1 MERISKLLLI
11 VVTVAIVSSC
21 GVFRNKSKNKDVQK
35 VEASVR
41 VEKKVEESTGSTVTV
56 KETEIDKGT
65 VVTERKTTTKTTSGG
80 KSKVEI
86 KKGDL
91 KDGENF
97 LRDTAG
103 NMVRAVLDT
112 LDKTLT
118 IEFNLPVT
126 TTETTTNERITESKN
141 NHREREEESRDTT
154 RKEVAVTVDSIRRE
168 TSEQSTSESSPNTWA
183 LFVNKIGW
191 AVGLVVVIG
200 FLLWWLR
207 RRRQM

>member
-11 VVTVAIVSSC
+11 VVTVSVVSSC
-21 GVFRNKSKNKDVQK
+21 GVFRNKSKNKDVHK
-35 VEASVR
+35 VETAVR
-41 VEKKVEESTGSTVTV
+41 MEKKVEESTGRTSVA
-56 KETEIDKGT
+56 KETEVDKGT

-80 KSKVEI
+80 RSKLEI
-86 KKGDL
+86 KKGDI

-118 IEFNLPVT
+118 LEFNLPVT
-126 TTETTTNERITESKN
+126 TTETTTDERIREQRDNT
-141 NHREREEESRDTT
+141 RERKEESRDTT
-154 RKEVAVTVDSIRRE
+154 RKEVAVAVDSVRRE
-168 TSEQSTSESSPNTWA
+168 TSEQSSSESSPNTWA

-200 FLLWWLR
+200 FLLWWFLG
-207 RRRQM
+207 RRQM

>member
-41 VEKKVEESTGSTVTV
+41 VDKKVEESTGSTSVA
-56 KETEIDKGT
+56 KETEVDKGV
-65 VVTERKTTTKTTSGG
+65 VVTERKTATKTTTGG

-91 KDGENF
+91 KEGENF

-118 IEFNLPVT
+118 LEFNMPIT
-126 TTETTTNERITESKN
+126 TTETTTDERIREQRD
-141 NHREREEESRDTT
+141 NHKQREEESRDTT
-154 RKEVAVTVDSIRRE
+154 RKEVAVAVDSIRRD
-168 TSEQSTSESSPNTWA
+168 TSEQSSSESSPNVWA

-200 FLLWWLR
+200 LLLWWLR
-207 RRRQM
+207 RR

>member
-11 VVTVAIVSSC
+11 AVTVAIVSSC
-21 GVFRNKSKNKDVQK
+21 GVFRNKSKHKDVQK
-35 VEASVR
+35 VESTVR

-80 KSKVEI
+80 KSKLAI

-91 KDGENF
+91 KEGENF

-118 IEFNLPVT
+118 LEFNMPVT
-126 TTETTTNERITESKN
+126 TTETTTDERIREQRY
-141 NHREREEESRDTT
+141 NHKQREEESRDTT
-154 RKEVAVTVDSIRRE
+154 RKEVAVTVDSVRRE
-168 TSEQSTSESSPNTWA
+168 TSEQSSSESSPNVWA

-191 AVGLVVVIG
+191 AVGLVVVVG

-207 RRRQM
+207 RR

>member
-41 VEKKVEESTGSTVTV
+41 ADKKVEESTGSTSVA
-56 KETEIDKGT
+56 KETEVDKGV
-65 VVTERKTTTKTTSGG
+65 VVTERKTTTKTTTGG

-91 KDGENF
+91 KEGENF

-118 IEFNLPVT
+118 LEFNLPVT
-126 TTETTTNERITESKN
+126 TTETTTDERIREQRD
-141 NHREREEESRDTT
+141 NHKQREEESRDTT
-154 RKEVAVTVDSIRRE
+154 RKEVAVVVDSIRRE
-168 TSEQSTSESSPNTWA
+168 ISEQSSSESSPSVWA

-207 RRRQM
+207 RK

>member
-21 GVFRNKSKNKDVQK
+21 GVFRNKSKNKDVQE
-35 VEASVR
+35 VEAAVR
-41 VEKKVEESTGSTVTV
+41 VEKKVEESTESTANV
-56 KETEIDKGT
+56 KETEVDKGV

-80 KSKVEI
+80 RSKVEI
-86 KKGDL
+86 KKGDI
-91 KDGENF
+91 KEGENF
-97 LRDTAG
+97 LRDSAG

-112 LDKTLT
+112 LDKTL
-118 IEFNLPVT
+118 ILEFNLPVT
-126 TTETTTNERITESKN
+126 TTETTTDERIREQRN
-141 NHREREEESRDTT
+141 NTRDREEESRDTT
-154 RKEVAVTVDSIRRE
+154 RKEIAVTVDSIRRE
-168 TSEQSTSESSPNTWA
+168 TREQSSSESSPNVWA

-207 RRRQM
+207 RR

>member
-21 GVFRNKSKNKDVQK
+21 GVFRNKSKIKDVQK
-35 VEASVR
+35 VESTVR

-118 IEFNLPVT
+118 IEFNMPVT
-126 TTETTTNERITESKN
+126 TTETTTDERILEQRD
-141 NHREREEESRDTT
+141 NHKQREEESRDTT
-154 RKEVAVTVDSIRRE
+154 RKEVAVVVDSVRRE
-168 TSEQSTSESSPNTWA
+168 TSEQSSSESSPNTWA

-207 RRRQM
+207 RR

>member
-21 GVFRNKSKNKDVQK
+21 GVFRNKSKNKNVQD
-35 VEASVR
+35 VEAAVR
-41 VEKKVEESTGSTVTV
+41 VEKKVEESTGSTSVA
-56 KETEIDKGT
+56 KETEVDKGV
-65 VVTERKTTTKTTSGG
+65 VVTERKTTTKTTTGG

-86 KKGDL
+86 KKGDI
-91 KDGENF
+91 KEGENF

-118 IEFNLPVT
+118 LEFNLPVT
-126 TTETTTNERITESKN
+126 TAETTTNERITESKN

-154 RKEVAVTVDSIRRE
+154 RKEIAVTVDSIRRE
-168 TSEQSTSESSPNTWA
+168 ISEQSSSESSPNVWA

-200 FLLWWLR
+200 FLLWWFLA
-207 RRRQM
+207 RRQM

>member
-21 GVFRNKSKNKDVQK
+21 GVFRNKSKNKDVQE
-35 VEASVR
+35 VEAAVR
-41 VEKKVEESTGSTVTV
+41 VEKKVEESTGSTSVA
-56 KETEIDKGT
+56 KETEVDKGT
-65 VVTERKTTTKTTSGG
+65 VVTERKTTTKTTTGG
-80 KSKVEI
+80 KSKLAI

-118 IEFNLPVT
+118 LEFNLPVT
-126 TTETTTNERITESKN
+126 TTETTTDERIREQRD
-141 NHREREEESRDTT
+141 NHKQRDEESRDTT

-168 TSEQSTSESSPNTWA
+168 TSAQSSSESSPNVWA

-191 AVGLVVVIG
+191 AVGLVAFIG

-207 RRRQM
+207 RR